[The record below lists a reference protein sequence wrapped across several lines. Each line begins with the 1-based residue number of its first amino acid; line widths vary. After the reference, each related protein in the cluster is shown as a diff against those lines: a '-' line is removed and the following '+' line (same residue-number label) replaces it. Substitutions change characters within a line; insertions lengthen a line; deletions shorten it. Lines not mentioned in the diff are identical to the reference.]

1 MPLTLEGFRETAL
14 GFPEAFESAH
24 MGHPDFRVRGG
35 KIFATLWPKEG
46 WGVLI
51 LTPEQQEGFVADAP
65 AMFVPVKGGW
75 GRRGCT
81 HVILKKA
88 TRRSLKIALAVAWRN
103 AAPRK
108 LVEAS
113 ARG

>member
-1 MPLTLEGFRETAL
+1 MPITLQAFRELAL

-24 MGHPDFRVRGG
+24 MGHPDFRIRGG
-35 KIFATLWPKEG
+35 KIFATLRPKEKCG
-46 WGVLI
+46 MVV
-51 LTPEQQEGFVADAP
+51 LTPEQQEGFVTTAP

-81 HVILKKA
+81 DVILAKG
-88 TRRSLKIALAVAWRN
+88 TRRTVKVALAVAWRN

-108 LVEAS
+108 LVEQS
-113 ARG
+113 ERE